1 MKINKLLH
9 FFVKKNKDKAE
20 DAENI
25 LTASLADS
33 SPDTKCT
40 GPDND
45 HIFPET
51 SGITVTCESESI
63 RNHDSESESDDSSE
77 HFQESENPDIVVS
90 SEISEETIQSQPKK
104 KRKRFRL
111 TWSMFGLK
119 LLDIFI
125 LKKYLGTF
133 FFATILILAVV
144 TMFDITEKLDAFLN
158 APLKETIF
166 DYFMSFLPYFANQ
179 LAPLFTFIAVIFF
192 TTKLA
197 GNSEIIAILSSG
209 VSFNRLMRPYMLGAA
224 VISVMI
230 FALSNYIIPPTN
242 IKRIDYTNKYVKNK
256 KVTTGVDIQLMARP
270 GEVVYIGR
278 FENSTKTGY
287 RFSFDKFRGKEL
299 ISRLTSQT
307 ISYDTTRT
315 YHWTIYNYMIR
326 DFDGMKEKIRTGN
339 KLDTIIPIEPR
350 DFLISV
356 NDQET
361 LTTPQLSEFI
371 ENQKN
376 RGVANIK
383 AFEIEKERRYAVA
396 AAAFIL
402 TLIGVSLSAKKT
414 KGGMGI
420 NIGIGL
426 LLSFSYI
433 LFSTVTSQ
441 FALSGLTS
449 PWVAMWIPNFIY
461 LAIGLFLYNRARK
474 F

>member
-1 MKINKLLH
+1 MAKRRRHNGFKFRI
-9 FFVKKNKDKAE
+9 
-20 DAENI
+20 
-25 LTASLADS
+25 SW
-33 SPDTKCT
+33 
-40 GPDND
+40 
-45 HIFPET
+45 ET
-51 SGITVTCESESI
+51 
-63 RNHDSESESDDSSE
+63 
-77 HFQESENPDIVVS
+77 
-90 SEISEETIQSQPKK
+90 
-104 KRKRFRL
+104 
-111 TWSMFGLK
+111 FGLK
-119 LLDIFI
+119 LLDVFI
-125 LKKYLGTF
+125 LKKFLGTY

-144 TMFDITEKLDAFLN
+144 SMFDITEKLDACLR
-158 APLKETIF
+158 APLSETIF

-209 VSFNRLMRPYMLGAA
+209 VSFNRFLRPYMIGAG
-224 VISVMI
+224 VIALMI

-242 IKRIDYTNKYVKNK
+242 VKRIDYTNKYVKNK
-256 KVTTGVDIQLMARP
+256 KVTTGLDIQLMARP

-278 FENSTKTGY
+278 FENNTKTGY
-287 RFSFDKFRGKEL
+287 RFSLDKFNGKEL
-299 ISRLTSQT
+299 TSRMTAQT
-307 ISYDTTRT
+307 ITYDSTRN
-315 YHWTIYNYMIR
+315 YHWTVHNYMIR
-326 DFDGMKEKIRTGN
+326 DFDGMKESIRRGER
-339 KLDTIIPIEPR
+339 LDTIIPIEPR

-371 ENQKN
+371 EKQKN

-441 FALSGLTS
+441 FAISGLTS
-449 PWVAMWIPNFIY
+449 PWVAMWIPNFVY
-461 LAIGLFLYNRARK
+461 LAIGFGLYYRARK